1 MIITQQPVP
10 KTIEDLAQEVS
21 EDTRLARLEHQRALQ
36 VCSAHA
42 AVVLTAVEA
51 VSTCVLWSILQD
63 EAIRSYKLDTVVV
76 GAPQPTPATSEADSD
91 DTGQLRPGCEA
102 KRRGRLILD

>member
-36 VCSAHA
+36 
-42 AVVLTAVEA
+42 
-51 VSTCVLWSILQD
+51 D

-91 DTGQLRPGCEA
+91 DTDPEETSGDQEY
-102 KRRGRLILD
+102 DEDEDEFEEEE